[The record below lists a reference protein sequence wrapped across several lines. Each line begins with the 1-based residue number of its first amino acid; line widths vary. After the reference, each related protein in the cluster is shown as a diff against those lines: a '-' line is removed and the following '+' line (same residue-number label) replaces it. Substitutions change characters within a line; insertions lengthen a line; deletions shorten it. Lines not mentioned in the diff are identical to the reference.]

1 MNERVTRASRVPN
14 FLPPLIKTL
23 SNNSSNGSKS
33 HVSSHEPSTPPTED
47 SRRHAPTQDLT
58 PSRARRR
65 HKTTT
70 STPSTRVSR
79 TKRADWISL
88 ASNRAIE
95 RRKPKSRRVTRRVER
110 AISIAPAGFVCAAA
124 THRATHLFRGRGW
137 NSRVCAPESVA
148 VDAGWT
154 CVEGVRGRVTEGG
167 ERRGLAGDKG
177 A

>member
-23 SNNSSNGSKS
+23 SNNSSSGSKS

-58 PSRARRR
+58 PPRARRR

-124 THRATHLFRGRGW
+124 THRATHSFSRTRVEFSGLRTGKRGRRRGVDVRRGC
-137 NSRVCAPESVA
+137 SRTR
-148 VDAGWT
+148 D
-154 CVEGVRGRVTEGG
+154 RGRRTKGSRGG
-167 ERRGLAGDKG
+167 
-177 A
+177 

>member
-1 MNERVTRASRVPN
+1 MSYNS
-14 FLPPLIKTL
+14 PLFKKRICL
-23 SNNSSNGSKS
+23 SNYSSK
-33 HVSSHEPSTPPTED
+33 TPLKPVDVTPRCKT
-47 SRRHAPTQDLT
+47 SRH
-58 PSRARRR
+58 RARVRR

-95 RRKPKSRRVTRRVER
+95 RRKPKSRRVIHRVER
-110 AISIAPAGFVCAAA
+110 IDFRLRQRGLFALPPRTCILFIGR
-124 THRATHLFRGRGW
+124 RA
-137 NSRVCAPESVA
+137 NSRVCALESAV

-154 CVEGVRGRVTEGG
+154 SVEVLRGRVTEGG